1 MTTAEAQLY
10 VYMSLSDKPP
20 RPPSC
25 VIVCGGEAV
34 VTTRGT
40 LDASPFFRRAFLSVD
55 TISIDRDAAT
65 LRDIITFLR
74 YLRAPDYLTSKQ
86 PQPLRASLFLIDV
99 VFYGIADILLK
110 HYPSQRISLNLA
122 TRLPPICATA
132 YNWNISTRVVTFDS
146 NDATPLY
153 AAVDRDML
161 SEYTMRLTVREMKDP
176 AGAPMSRATMTT
188 RLLVESCECYSSTA
202 EVDLFRGAMTV
213 GKMRGTH
220 ARALL
225 VDGRAIA

>member
-10 VYMSLSDKPP
+10 VYMSLSGKPP

-25 VIVCGGEAV
+25 VIVCGGEAI

-40 LDASPFFRRAFLSVD
+40 LDVSPFFRRALLSAD
-55 TISIDRDAAT
+55 TITIDRDAAT

-74 YLRAPDYLTSKQ
+74 YLRAPDYLTSQ
-86 PQPLRASLFLIDV
+86 PQSLRTSLFLIDV
-99 VFYGIADILLK
+99 VYYGIVDIFLK
-110 HYPSQRISLNLA
+110 HYPSQRIPLNLA

-132 YNWNISTRVVTFDS
+132 YNWNNSTRVVTFDS
-146 NDATPLY
+146 NDAIPLY

-161 SEYTMRLTVREMKDP
+161 SEFTMRLTVREMKDP
-176 AGAPMSRATMTT
+176 PTAPMSRATMTT

-202 EVDLFRGAMTV
+202 EVDLFRGSMTV
-213 GKMRGTH
+213 GKLRGTH

>member
-1 MTTAEAQLY
+1 
-10 VYMSLSDKPP
+10 MSLSSDKTP
-20 RPPSC
+20 RPPNC

-132 YNWNISTRVVTFDS
+132 YSWNNSSRIVTFNS

-153 AAVDRDML
+153 AAVDRDMQ
-161 SEYTMRLTVREMKDP
+161 SEFNMRITVREMKDP
-176 AGAPMSRATMTT
+176 PTAPMSRATMTT